1 MLLTFFRCT
10 STNIFVVLHPR
21 HKLEYFKK
29 AGWSTAWIEAAEAIL
44 RAEYP
49 SSYHLRDDLAM
60 ASMVPIQVFELLYIY
75 YSCLLIAL

>member
-1 MLLTFFRCT
+1 M
-10 STNIFVVLHPR
+10 
-21 HKLEYFKK
+21 EYCVDR
-29 AGWSTAWIEAAEAIL
+29 GRRSNSSN
-44 RAEYP
+44 P